1 MVLVPRTR
9 GNTRGNGSHQ
19 ASAFTMQFA
28 VDHLAHSVKTV
39 ALLMLIPAGSPPS
52 PTRAPAAPLPRSL
65 WWHRAQSPPPPPPP
79 LPPPPLPPPPLT
91 PHARRPAVA
100 ATATIHRHHHHQS
113 HTRTRPST
121 PTHADDNYEALRCY
135 TEGTDIIEELRSLRN
150 SPWAVDLGR
159 EDGLPCNP
167 RVVLHAG
174 RYRVSLLPTM

>member
-1 MVLVPRTR
+1 M
-9 GNTRGNGSHQ
+9 
-19 ASAFTMQFA
+19 A
-28 VDHLAHSVKTV
+28 
-39 ALLMLIPAGSPPS
+39 
-52 PTRAPAAPLPRSL
+52 PRSVPTTT
-65 WWHRAQSPPPPPPP
+65 AA
-79 LPPPPLPPPPLT
+79 T
-91 PHARRPAVA
+91 AAAAAAAAAAADAAARRPAVA